1 MLRSKK
7 MNYYKL
13 VIPKDHDWEIISY
26 LSTKGYMHLVDQ
38 NEHEISTNKSY
49 QKTIRKIEDGLNNI
63 RLIHEIIEEFRPNI
77 AFKPVDEHKYVMN
90 LGNAIV
96 RSGKQE
102 RHYGLHVESVVES
115 TLKEIKAQREIRE
128 NLLQL
133 MLDREESILT
143 HLVMQHKIGD
153 GST

>member
-1 MLRSKK
+1 

-38 NEHEISTNKSY
+38 NEHEISINKSY

-63 RLIHEIIEEFRPNI
+63 RLIGEIIEEFRPNT

-90 LGNAIV
+90 LGNTIL
-96 RSGKQE
+96 RSGKKE

-115 TLKEIKAQREIRE
+115 TLREVKAQQDMRA
-128 NLLQL
+128 NLRQL
-133 MLDREESILT
+133 MLDREESMLA
-143 HLVMQHKIGD
+143 HLMMQQKIGE
-153 GST
+153 SAT